1 MVLDDLFCD
10 GTAKERYLHVCPMGR
25 MLEINSCD
33 TVWTIWKKVL
43 KTMADR
49 DATPKPAGL
58 IEMDD
63 S

>member
-1 MVLDDLFCD
+1 
-10 GTAKERYLHVCPMGR
+10 VCPMGR